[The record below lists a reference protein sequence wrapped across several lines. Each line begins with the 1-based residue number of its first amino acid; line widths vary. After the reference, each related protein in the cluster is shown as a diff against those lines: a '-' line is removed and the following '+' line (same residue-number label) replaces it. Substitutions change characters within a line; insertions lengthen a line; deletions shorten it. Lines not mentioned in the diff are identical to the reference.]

1 MPAVRRGHSH
11 ASGTTMTDA
20 FDREVY
26 DGQELVFQWGDLGDS
41 AYVIEDGCVEVLT
54 GVGPELRR
62 IAILTEGAMFGE
74 VALLDRQPRTASV
87 RALVPTRLIRIDR
100 SHVEELLLRSD
111 SVIQYLMQLLLAR
124 FRSTH
129 DAAGLQLRQ
138 GSANTSGSTES
149 IDLHKAAVRT
159 LSLAQDLSDAID
171 RQQLELFYQPLI
183 AFDQLAVVGYE
194 ALIRWHHPTLGL
206 ISPIEFI
213 PLAEKT
219 GLIHRIGQWVL
230 HRAVADWAGLRPFCV
245 TDADHPPFVSINL
258 SAPELAGGDIVAAVK
273 ECLNLHQMPPQ
284 ELRIELTETIII
296 QNMDAVAAS
305 LHALRALGIGIALD
319 DFGTGYAGLDY
330 LQSLPFTCLK
340 IDKTFVQQINQSDRS
355 RHIIKAALELARS
368 IGLSTIAEGIETAD
382 IGAQLAAMGCSHAQG
397 YHYGKPMPK
406 QQMGA
411 WALQHRAA
419 QAARLAHHAVLSP
432 S

>member
-1 MPAVRRGHSH
+1 M
-11 ASGTTMTDA
+11 
-20 FDREVY
+20 
-26 DGQELVFQWGDLGDS
+26 
-41 AYVIEDGCVEVLT
+41 
-54 GVGPELRR
+54 
-62 IAILTEGAMFGE
+62 
-74 VALLDRQPRTASV
+74 
-87 RALVPTRLIRIDR
+87 
-100 SHVEELLLRSD
+100 
-111 SVIQYLMQLLLAR
+111 
-124 FRSTH
+124 
-129 DAAGLQLRQ
+129 
-138 GSANTSGSTES
+138 
-149 IDLHKAAVRT
+149 
-159 LSLAQDLSDAID
+159 
-171 RQQLELFYQPLI
+171 
-183 AFDQLAVVGYE
+183 VGYE
-194 ALIRWHHPTLGL
+194 ALIRWHHPALGL

-230 HRAVADWAGLRPFCV
+230 HRAVADWAELRPFCV
-245 TDADHPPFVSINL
+245 TQADHPPFVSINL
-258 SAPELAGGDIVAAVK
+258 SAPELAGGDIVAAV
-273 ECLNLHQMPPQ
+273 EDCLNLHQMPPQ

-296 QNMDAVAAS
+296 QNMAAVAAS

-340 IDKTFVQQINQSDRS
+340 IDKTFVQQIGQSDRS

-382 IGAQLAAMGCSHAQG
+382 IGAQLAALGCSHAQG
-397 YHYGKPMPK
+397 YHFGKPMPK

-419 QAARLAHHAVLSP
+419 QATHQVRQAALNP

>member
-1 MPAVRRGHSH
+1 
-11 ASGTTMTDA
+11 MTDA
-20 FDREVY
+20 FDREVFE
-26 DGQELVFQWGDLGDS
+26 GQELVFQWGDPGDS
-41 AYVIEDGCVEVLT
+41 AYVIEEGCVEVLT
-54 GVGPELRR
+54 GQGTEQRR

-111 SVIQYLMQLLLAR
+111 SVIQYLLHLLLAR

-129 DAAGLQLRQ
+129 DAAGLHQRQ
-138 GSANTSGSTES
+138 GNSDGTPADAATAAF
-149 IDLHKAAVRT
+149 DLHKAAVRT

-183 AFDQLAVVGYE
+183 AFDGLEVVGFE
-194 ALIRWHHPTLGL
+194 ALIRWHHPSLGL
-206 ISPIEFI
+206 VSPAEFI

-230 HRAVADWAGLRPFCV
+230 QRAVADWSDLRPFCGV
-245 TDADHPPFVSINL
+245 YASYQPFMSINL
-258 SAPELAGGDIVAAVK
+258 SAPELGGGDIVAAVQT
-273 ECLNLHQMPPQ
+273 CLSEHGMAPN

-296 QNMDAVAAS
+296 QNMDDVARS
-305 LHALRALGIGIALD
+305 LHRLRALGIGIALD

-340 IDKTFVQQINQSDRS
+340 IDKTFVQQVNQSDRS
-355 RHIIKAALELARS
+355 LHIIKAALELARS
-368 IGLSTIAEGIETAD
+368 IGMSTIAEGIEDAEV
-382 IGAQLAAMGCSHAQG
+382 AAKLFALGCSHAQG

-406 QQMGA
+406 DQMAA
-411 WALQHRAA
+411 WTVKHRAA
-419 QAARLAHHAVLSP
+419 QATCK
-432 S
+432 